1 MKLVRTEN
9 QLNSNR
15 YWTLPVKNY
24 VFHPKAV
31 ALFDQNGYDLTEVE
45 QEYAKANGYTP
56 KEHRHLHTC
65 KAKWFVDEEISYVGA
80 HINHPD
86 LYFRHGF
93 AMDAKE
99 QLEEIAKDQPI
110 YNKLLKMRPKWGVD
124 MSIDYCD
131 HDGNV
136 FELLH
141 FEWDSFFFDQV
152 HIVKHRVEKI
162 VKDVD
167 WDEKAKEML
176 DRKEEWHKLDFFKQ
190 SDWKQKFWDLP
201 PENFKDVIWK

>member
-1 MKLVRTEN
+1 MHLVRTEN
-9 QLNSNR
+9 TLNPNSH
-15 YWTLPVKNY
+15 WTLPVKNF
-24 VFHPKAV
+24 VFHPEHV
-31 ALFDQNGYDLTEVE
+31 ALFDQNGYDLTVVE
-45 QEYAKANGYTP
+45 QQFAKANGYTP

-65 KAKWFVDEEISYVGA
+65 KEKWFYDAEISYVGP
-80 HINHPD
+80 HINHSD

-93 AMDAKE
+93 DLDAKD

-131 HDGNV
+131 KEGNV

-141 FEWDSFFFDQV
+141 FEWDSFFREQV
-152 HIVKHRVEKI
+152 KI
-162 VKDVD
+162 VMHKVEDIVNRLD
-167 WDEKAKEML
+167 WDEKAQEML
-176 DRKEEWHKLDFFKQ
+176 ERKDEWHHLGFFEQ
-190 SDWKQKFWDLP
+190 SDWKQNFWGLP